1 MNFEANQPRQIA
13 ALTIAGSDS
22 GGNAGIQADTRAF
35 HVFGLHACTVI
46 TALTAQNPY
55 GVRAVFTPDAEFVG
69 QQLDAVLE
77 EYDIAALKTGML
89 ATAGIIRT
97 VAERLEQYGTKKLVV
112 DPVMISTSGVKLLE
126 DDAVGAMREKLLPL
140 ALLATPNLPETET
153 LLGRTVET
161 REAMEDAA
169 RDLRARFGCAVLVKG
184 GHRAGAE
191 AEDVLC
197 DAEGMRWYS
206 TPFVANPIS
215 VHGTGCSLSAA
226 IAASL
231 AQGKALR
238 EAVAEGKK
246 YVYDSIC
253 AGVYVGPRAT
263 VMGTLLR
270 ESSEK

>member
-1 MNFEANQPRQIA
+1 MDFEINKPRQIA

-55 GVRAVFTPDAEFVG
+55 GVRAVFTPDGAFVA

-89 ATAGIIRT
+89 ATAEIIEA
-97 VAERLEQYGTKKLVV
+97 VAERLERYGTKKLIV
-112 DPVMISTSGVKLLE
+112 DPVMVSTSGVKLLE
-126 DDAVGAMREKLLPL
+126 DDAVAAMRERLLPL

-161 REAMEDAA
+161 REGMEEAA
-169 RDLRARFGCAVLVKG
+169 RDLRSRLGCAVLVKG

-197 DAEGMRWYS
+197 DAEGIKWYS
-206 TPFVANPIS
+206 TPFVQNPVS

-226 IAASL
+226 ITASL
-231 AQGKALR
+231 ACGSELR
-238 EAVAEGKK
+238 AAILEGKT

-263 VMGTLLR
+263 VMGTPR
-270 ESSEK
+270 RG